1 MEPPLYNGTW
11 ITCGSYAFLHAAG
24 LDKKLLLSVEN
35 SAGVS
40 FGMASMQEA
49 WDYTQLLTPAFDF
62 HAGIDAA
69 APLWGVALEHNVC
82 DGFAEFIAAYGAEPG
97 DYLVGPVNMT
107 GLRYLPL
114 AGQYHYADH
123 YVVLRR
129 ESGWT
134 LVDSEGVL
142 GLPILTDELND
153 ILTGRGIPE
162 SGGKLHIRR
171 VRRMG
176 EMASF
181 PERAVFTIEKGAS
194 NLKRAKQRGQGPQ
207 AFLKCATAIAQSAPV
222 LWREGLSYDL
232 DYTTQRRLMILRFLG
247 SISGNPRFEVDPRL
261 PELIG
266 RQIQAVLRAKAML
279 RREDYALLSDCLYR
293 LGELEET
300 LTQQWEVWVS
310 YDRD

>member
-1 MEPPLYNGTW
+1 M
-11 ITCGSYAFLHAAG
+11 
-24 LDKKLLLSVEN
+24 
-35 SAGVS
+35 
-40 FGMASMQEA
+40 
-49 WDYTQLLTPAFDF
+49 
-62 HAGIDAA
+62 
-69 APLWGVALEHNVC
+69 
-82 DGFAEFIAAYGAEPG
+82 
-97 DYLVGPVNMT
+97 
-107 GLRYLPL
+107 
-114 AGQYHYADH
+114 
-123 YVVLRR
+123 
-129 ESGWT
+129 
-134 LVDSEGVL
+134 
-142 GLPILTDELND
+142 TDELND

-232 DYTTQRRLMILRFLG
+232 DYTTQMILRFLG